1 MDVGV
6 IGLCQLRA
14 GPGEVRSL
22 ARQLLLERG
31 QESAEHWDGDCIP
44 DDLEVLRAQAEAR
57 APDDGMKA
65 QCIYIELRTQEL
77 INQGALTMND
87 HNPDVIDFAQAKA
100 SSRAGENAW
109 LAPVVI
115 VGVFVLFVGLGIALV
130 LTHQVPG

>member
-1 MDVGV
+1 MGTEDKEQALLAIIQAELARGDVV
-6 IGLCQLRA
+6 PELRA
-14 GPGEVRSL
+14 K
-22 ARQLLLERG
+22 
-31 QESAEHWDGDCIP
+31 
-44 DDLEVLRAQAEAR
+44 AEAR

-65 QCIYIELRTQEL
+65 QRIYIELRTQEL
-77 INQGALTMND
+77 IDQGALTMNE

-100 SSRAGENAW
+100 ASRAGEKAW

>member
-1 MDVGV
+1 MDSNDRNDALLATVQAELARGEV
-6 IGLCQLRA
+6 VPELRA
-14 GPGEVRSL
+14 K
-22 ARQLLLERG
+22 
-31 QESAEHWDGDCIP
+31 
-44 DDLEVLRAQAEAR
+44 AEAR

-65 QCIYIELRTQEL
+65 QRIYIELRTQEL
-77 INQGALTMND
+77 IDQGALTMNE